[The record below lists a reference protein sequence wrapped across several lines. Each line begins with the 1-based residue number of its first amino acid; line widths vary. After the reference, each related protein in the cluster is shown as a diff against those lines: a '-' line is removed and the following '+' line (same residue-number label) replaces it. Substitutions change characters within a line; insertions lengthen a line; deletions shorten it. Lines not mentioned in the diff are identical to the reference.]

1 MSFGL
6 GLAFGP
12 NVVRLDAMGTH
23 LVENAIGVA
32 RSTANSTRYAAIISA
47 FATAEI
53 RKELARKYKIP
64 LHIPRRINDG
74 GAKVNTLADDG
85 VQHQEQWDANDIS
98 SMFVELCNHDLMKSA
113 RMDLQEFLVS
123 LKQFVASLDITE
135 LPGISEVS
143 NALIIQRNYKFKSEK

>member
-1 MSFGL
+1 M
-6 GLAFGP
+6 
-12 NVVRLDAMGTH
+12 
-23 LVENAIGVA
+23 
-32 RSTANSTRYAAIISA
+32 
-47 FATAEI
+47 
-53 RKELARKYKIP
+53 
-64 LHIPRRINDG
+64 
-74 GAKVNTLADDG
+74 NTLADDG
-85 VQHQEQWDANDIS
+85 VQHPEQWDANDIS